1 MNNEK
6 MGNIIETAGII
17 LGMSL
22 FTIASLYLFPLLL
35 LVFPVMFIILGIK
48 NGMLEGIISLMTTC
62 TIVAY
67 LIDPMTALYLFI
79 VFAPITM
86 TIIYTTKSRK
96 RTMDVLLYA
105 SIALFTSMLI
115 LFYLINLKDG
125 NLIGQ
130 IEEYFRETIQIRIQN
145 LKDLGLSSYEILE
158 DKNFLEN
165 IYKDMLLKAP
175 SSLLLSTFVISYINY
190 SLSIKGLKRVGI
202 NIVNIPRFAL
212 FRLPNN
218 ITIGVI
224 VMFVGALIAKMLGF
238 AYFEAIVENVT
249 VLVGFM
255 FLIQGLSI
263 IDFFLIKIKVKTI
276 FRFIFISLTV
286 LITPLV
292 SVVSMLG
299 LIDVMFDFRK
309 LRRKESL

>member
-6 MGNIIETAGII
+6 MGNIIETAGVI

-22 FTIASLYLFPLLL
+22 FTIASLYFFPLLL

-96 RTMDVLLYA
+96 GTMDVLLYA
-105 SIALFTSMLI
+105 SISLFTSILI

-125 NLIGQ
+125 NLIAQ
-130 IEEYFRETIQIRIQN
+130 IEEYFKATIQIRIQN
-145 LKDLGLSSYEILE
+145 LKDMGLSSYEILE

-175 SSLLLSTFVISYINY
+175 ASLLLSTFIISYINY

-202 NIVNIPRFAL
+202 NIVDIPRFAL

-224 VMFVGALIAKMLGF
+224 VMFIGALIAKMLGF

-249 VLVGFM
+249 VLIGFM

>member
-6 MGNIIETAGII
+6 MGNIIETAGVI

-22 FTIASLYLFPLLL
+22 FTIASLYFFPLLL

-96 RTMDVLLYA
+96 GTMDVLLYA
-105 SIALFTSMLI
+105 SISLFTSILI

-125 NLIGQ
+125 NLIAQ
-130 IEEYFRETIQIRIQN
+130 IEEYFKATIQIRIQN
-145 LKDLGLSSYEILE
+145 LKDMGLSSYEILE

-175 SSLLLSTFVISYINY
+175 ASLLLSTFIISYINY
-190 SLSIKGLKRVGI
+190 YLSIKGLKRVGI
-202 NIVNIPRFAL
+202 NIVDIPRFAL

-224 VMFVGALIAKMLGF
+224 VMIIGALIDKMIEF
-238 AYFEAIVENVT
+238 AYF
-249 VLVGFM
+249 
-255 FLIQGLSI
+255 
-263 IDFFLIKIKVKTI
+263 
-276 FRFIFISLTV
+276 
-286 LITPLV
+286 
-292 SVVSMLG
+292 
-299 LIDVMFDFRK
+299 
-309 LRRKESL
+309 